1 MQREEQVQKPGGHS
15 GVSAFKMEDV
25 FWDWE
30 EKAGL
35 MVGCT
40 MFLVGGGSMW
50 GLMGVAETVEEGAR
64 FVFGAKEST

>member
-35 MVGCT
+35 MVSCT
-40 MFLVGGGSMW
+40 MFLVGGPQ
-50 GLMGVAETVEEGAR
+50 
-64 FVFGAKEST
+64 FVFLSSRRENSNHCPDRMIFVM